1 MSHPP
6 SRRQIF
12 VGRPHVIAPYTPYLV
27 QRWNDGCRNATQMWR
42 ELREQG
48 YPHALRT
55 VVRFVGQLRQDTGVA
70 YKFHHVP
77 SAPVYTV
84 ERERK
89 RPLTA
94 LQAAR
99 LWTCPPEQHG
109 AWQAAY
115 VTHLCA
121 THEVM
126 ARTFAQVQTFATMVR
141 QRHGDVFDTWLVEV
155 QAHGTAELQTF
166 AAGLQRDY
174 VAVKAGL
181 TLPYSNG
188 QTEAQIQRLKLLKR

>member
-1 MSHPP
+1 
-6 SRRQIF
+6 
-12 VGRPHVIAPYTPYLV
+12 
-27 QRWNDGCRNATQMWR
+27 MWR

-48 YPHALRT
+48 YPHAFRT
-55 VVRFVGQLRQDTGVA
+55 VVRFVGQLRQDSGVA

-77 SAPVYTV
+77 SAPIYAIGH
-84 ERERK
+84 ERK

-94 LQAAR
+94 LHAAR
-99 LWTCPPEQHG
+99 LWTCPPEQWSP
-109 AWQAAY
+109 WQDGY
-115 VTHLCA
+115 VSHLCA

-141 QRHGDVFDTWLVEV
+141 QRQGEQFDGWLAEVEAQGV
-155 QAHGTAELQTF
+155 AEIRTF

-181 TLPYSNG
+181 TLLHSNG
-188 QTEAQIQRLKLLKR
+188 QTEARIQRLKLLKRQMYGKAGFELLRSRVLYREPPLPIRRKQPKEHEVLVA